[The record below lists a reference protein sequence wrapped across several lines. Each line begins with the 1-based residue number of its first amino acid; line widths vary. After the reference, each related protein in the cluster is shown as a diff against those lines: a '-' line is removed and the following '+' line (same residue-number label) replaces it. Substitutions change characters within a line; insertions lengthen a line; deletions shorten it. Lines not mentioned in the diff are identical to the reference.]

1 MLLFLPLS
9 FDFGLNGLTDNFG
22 WFLNVFLFVDFGGA
36 IVAALVLPV
45 RKKKKKKKKD
55 GFEGFLEGFC
65 GP

>member
-45 RKKKKKKKKD
+45 RKKKKKD